1 MRKRKRLA
9 TPSPSPSASSSAS
22 SSSSLFL
29 AADRFFSSPISTAY
43 FVAAQQA
50 SSRMQQPQQHTPE
63 QQSSGSVG
71 GGGGGGPGS
80 FLRLFRLPES
90 MLCLTAAYASYISP
104 AQDNSQGF
112 DTPPPTAPLEGN
124 EFVLTSIKTG
134 QIKIVPLA
142 QLTNIATPL
151 IWQG

>member
-1 MRKRKRLA
+1 MRKRKRLP
-9 TPSPSPSASSSAS
+9 TPSPSAS

-63 QQSSGSVG
+63 QQSSGS
-71 GGGGGGPGS
+71 GGGGGGPGC

-104 AQDNSQGF
+104 AQDNNTALSQGF
-112 DTPPPTAPLEGN
+112 DTPPPTVPLEGN

>member
-1 MRKRKRLA
+1 
-9 TPSPSPSASSSAS
+9 
-22 SSSSLFL
+22 
-29 AADRFFSSPISTAY
+29 
-43 FVAAQQA
+43 
-50 SSRMQQPQQHTPE
+50 
-63 QQSSGSVG
+63 
-71 GGGGGGPGS
+71 
-80 FLRLFRLPES
+80 

-142 QLTNIATPL
+142 HLTNILTATPL